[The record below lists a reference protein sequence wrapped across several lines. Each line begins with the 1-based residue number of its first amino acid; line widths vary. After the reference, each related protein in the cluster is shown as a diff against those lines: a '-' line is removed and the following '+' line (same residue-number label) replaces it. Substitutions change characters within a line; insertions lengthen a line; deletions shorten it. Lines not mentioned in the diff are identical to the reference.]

1 MNRRL
6 HAIKYFTFDLLASI
20 GAWLIFYGYRKEVES
35 LKFGVKISVDANE
48 TLIQGAIAVSL
59 FWALLHTISGAY
71 TDVYRRSRLKEFGQ
85 TLFITLIGV
94 ILIFFFLILDDEI
107 ISFKTYYQY
116 FYVLF
121 ISQFGLTYLFRLFIT
136 TLTIRRIHRREIGF
150 PTLLVGSNHNA
161 EKLFEEMES
170 TRPSPGN
177 KFVGFVHVE
186 DKNGVMLKKRIKH
199 FGGLEKLRETIEKE
213 NIEEVII
220 AIESSEH
227 SSLMALLSQ
236 MEDFSRLQVKVIPD
250 MYDILAGSVKLNNIF
265 GTPLIEVN
273 MNVMPTWQRS
283 LKRIIDIGISLF
295 VLIFFSWTYLLLAFL
310 VRLSSKGPV
319 FFSQER
325 IGLKGKPFQ
334 IYKFRTMYVDAEKDG
349 PKLSSKDDKRI
360 TGVGKYL
367 RRSRLDEIPQFYNVL
382 IGDMSIVGPRPER
395 QFFIDQIIKISPH
408 YHHLH
413 RVKPGITS
421 WGQVKYGY
429 AENIEQMVERLKF
442 DIIYIENMSIALDI
456 KILIYTVMIV
466 IQGRGK

>member
-6 HAIKYFTFDLLASI
+6 HAIKYFSLDLIAST
-20 GAWLIFYGYRKEVES
+20 GAWLLFYTYRKEVES
-35 LKFGVKISVDANE
+35 LKFGVKVPVDYNE
-48 TLIQGAIAVSL
+48 TLIQGTIAVTL
-59 FWALLHTISGAY
+59 FWALLHAISGAY

-121 ISQFGLTYLFRLFIT
+121 LAQFGLTYSLRLIIT
-136 TLTIRRIHRREIGF
+136 TFTIRRIHRKEIGF

-170 TRPSPGN
+170 SIPSPGN
-177 KFVGFVHVE
+177 KFIGFVHVE
-186 DKNGVMLKKRIKH
+186 DKNGVMLKKRIRH
-199 FGGLEKLRETIEKE
+199 FGGLDKIREVIETHQ
-213 NIEEVII
+213 IEEVII

-227 SSLMALLSQ
+227 SSLMHILSM
-236 MEDFSRLQVKVIPD
+236 MEDFVGLQVKVIPD

-273 MNVMPTWQRS
+273 MSVMPTWQRS
-283 LKRIIDIGISLF
+283 LKRIIDIGISCF
-295 VLIFFSWTYLLLAFL
+295 ALICFSWLYLILALL
-310 VRLSSKGPV
+310 VKLSSKGPV

-334 IYKFRTMYVDAEKDG
+334 IFKFRTMYLDAEKDG
-349 PKLSSKDDKRI
+349 PKLASKDDKRI
-360 TGVGKYL
+360 TPIGKYL

-395 QFFIDQIIKISPH
+395 QYFIDQIIKISPH

-429 AENIEQMVERLKF
+429 AENVEQMVERLKF

-456 KILIYTVMIV
+456 KILIYTILTV